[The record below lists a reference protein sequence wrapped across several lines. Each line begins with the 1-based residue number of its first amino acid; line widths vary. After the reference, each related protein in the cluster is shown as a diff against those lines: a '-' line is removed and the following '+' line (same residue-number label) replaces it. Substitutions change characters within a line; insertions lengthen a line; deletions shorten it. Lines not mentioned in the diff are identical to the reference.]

1 MNTSISLPK
10 REANAADFND
20 ISNKNEYQIWTDKVL
35 TEAVQSRPKSITNC
49 KVTRYTRAGKNGRAI
64 VCPECKSVRT
74 VYHFNFSGLVCPE
87 CKQSVDKYSWKV
99 LTIQGQLE
107 NDRYK
112 LERTNT

>member
-1 MNTSISLPK
+1 MNDSKSLP
-10 REANAADFND
+10 RRDANAADYKD
-20 ISNKNEYQIWTDKVL
+20 ISN
-35 TEAVQSRPKSITNC
+35 TNC
-49 KVTRYTRAGKNGRAI
+49 NVTRYTRAGKNGKQI
-64 VCPECKSVRT
+64 VCPECGSIRT
-74 VYHFNFSGLVCPE
+74 VYHFNFSGLTCPQ